1 MFEHEDLENFQVI
14 FNNKINYHSF
24 YYDTIRPI
32 GMVQFVE
39 GHYWNKK
46 RWQPILWSRIC
57 M

>member
-39 GHYWNKK
+39 GHY
-46 RWQPILWSRIC
+46 
-57 M
+57 